1 MGRVFA
7 YLFDDQCFL
16 EGLKRF
22 QRALAKLLSVGMV
35 LVIVAATVQL
45 LLGIARELAPG
56 QMPLVGNELITVL
69 GEVLTLLIAIEV
81 LENVLAYLRDH
92 SIQLE
97 LVLATAITA
106 MARKIIVLPSHSG
119 DNPLLLLGLGFGTLS
134 LSAAYWLLTRRNGAS
149 NNV

>member
-56 QMPLVGNELITVL
+56 QMPPG
-69 GEVLTLLIAIEV
+69 G
-81 LENVLAYLRDH
+81 
-92 SIQLE
+92 Q
-97 LVLATAITA
+97 
-106 MARKIIVLPSHSG
+106 
-119 DNPLLLLGLGFGTLS
+119 
-134 LSAAYWLLTRRNGAS
+134 
-149 NNV
+149 

>member
-1 MGRVFA
+1 M
-7 YLFDDQCFL
+7 
-16 EGLKRF
+16 
-22 QRALAKLLSVGMV
+22 
-35 LVIVAATVQL
+35 
-45 LLGIARELAPG
+45 
-56 QMPLVGNELITVL
+56 GNELITVL

>member
-1 MGRVFA
+1 MRR
-7 YLFDDQCFL
+7 LFSFLLEDQFFL
-16 EGLKRF
+16 EALSRF

-35 LVIVAATVQL
+35 LVIVAATGQL

-56 QMPLVGNELITVL
+56 QMPLVGNELIAVL

-92 SIQLE
+92 AIQLE

-106 MARKIIVLPSHSG
+106 MARKIIVLPSSAS
-119 DNPLLLLGLGFGTLS
+119 DNPMLLLGLGFGTLS
-134 LSAAYWLLTRRNGAS
+134 LSAAYWLLQRRKGDRIS
-149 NNV
+149 S